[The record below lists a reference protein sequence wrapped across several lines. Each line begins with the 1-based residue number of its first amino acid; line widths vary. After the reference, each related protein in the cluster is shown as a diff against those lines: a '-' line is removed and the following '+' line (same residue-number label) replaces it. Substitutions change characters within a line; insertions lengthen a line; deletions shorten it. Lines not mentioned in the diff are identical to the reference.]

1 MMMTT
6 RGFWILDSRVTLA
19 YDNDSQGDLNSR
31 DVTLAYD
38 DDINGNIGSMD
49 LTLANDD
56 VAMGYVGYISCSG

>member
-6 RGFWILDSRVTLA
+6 RGFWILDSRVITLA

-49 LTLANDD
+49 LTLANDQ
-56 VAMGYVGYISCSG
+56 

>member
-1 MMMTT
+1 M
-6 RGFWILDSRVTLA
+6 G
-19 YDNDSQGDLNSR
+19 SR

-38 DDINGNIGSMD
+38 DDIKGNIGSMD

>member
-1 MMMTT
+1 M
-6 RGFWILDSRVTLA
+6 
-19 YDNDSQGDLNSR
+19 